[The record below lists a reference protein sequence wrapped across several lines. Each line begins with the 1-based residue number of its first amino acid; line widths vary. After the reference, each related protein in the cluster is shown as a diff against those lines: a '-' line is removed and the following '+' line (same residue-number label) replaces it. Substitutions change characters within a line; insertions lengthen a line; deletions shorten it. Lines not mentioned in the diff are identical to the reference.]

1 MVRAFL
7 GLLVVSAL
15 AGCIAPTRPPARTP
29 FEVGRDAA
37 QAGDY
42 PTAIA
47 QLTLAVETAHTF
59 FFTQA
64 YLERGECHLR
74 LAETAATATETD
86 EHLAAAQSD
95 FQAVVEEPEAKPR
108 EKAQALY
115 GLGTVALARG
125 SPEGAE
131 ETARQ
136 ILELPLDSEE
146 TRYRLGAHRRL
157 GWLYFD
163 MAGRETER
171 ASAPADGLAHQEGFR
186 RAQEHFSRCLDID
199 PNDEEGLLGKG
210 LCLHFRGQ
218 YREAIRYLERSTESS
233 RAKGVPNPRGHYYL
247 ARTLEL
253 ERGLQGA
260 SLDHYT
266 RAIEDDASRAFAPLY
281 AQLVRVVPVYLP
293 LDDPRALWF
302 LDRMLEHSGDSPEY
316 WKSVEALASRLVE
329 AARAGGTPGDEKA
342 AELRRKGI
350 FARSLARA
358 RGRKVD
364 QAVEDALFLA
374 DDPEFSDLLVRIF
387 PADARVPEYLY
398 GRARALLGSRR
409 YGELGRFFQDRVF
422 QSPPPELAE
431 SAYYH
436 RTLVLEGQG
445 ILERWISEN
454 PDPAAA
460 STPEA
465 KLERDKVLGR
475 ARDAFQ
481 KHLER
486 YGDDAGVRRSLGK
499 VQELM
504 EAYASAFLN
513 YAMLARQRKDDDFAF
528 ERISE
533 LHGKKLL
540 PQADMLEAWAIL
552 REYSGTSPAVREY
565 VERTRQAIRAETLL
579 YCRGCGR
586 KAAPGDRFCLECGRE
601 IAPSPPPAPEPED

>member
-1 MVRAFL
+1 MIRAL
-7 GLLVVSAL
+7 LRVLVVPAL

-42 PTAIA
+42 RTAIA
-47 QLTLAVETAHTF
+47 QLTLAVETAQSF

-64 YLERGECHLR
+64 YLERGECHIR
-74 LAETAATATETD
+74 LAETAATATERED
-86 EHLAAAQSD
+86 HLASAESD
-95 FQAVVEEPEAKPR
+95 FQAVVEEPTARPH
-108 EKAQALY
+108 EKAQAFY
-115 GLGTVALARG
+115 GLGTVSLARG
-125 SPEGAE
+125 YAEGAE

-136 ILELPLDSEE
+136 ILELPLEPEE

-157 GWLYFD
+157 GWLYFEV
-163 MAGRETER
+163 AER
-171 ASAPADGLAHQEGFR
+171 GAEPGSAPADGLALQEAFR
-186 RAQEHFSRCLDID
+186 RAQEHFSRCLEID

-218 YREAIRYLERSTESS
+218 YREAVRYLERSTESS

-266 RAIEDDASRAFAPLY
+266 RAIEEDASRAFAPLY
-281 AQLVRVVPVYLP
+281 AQLVRAVPVYLA

-302 LDRMLEHSGDSPEY
+302 LDRMLEHSGDSPAY
-316 WKSVEALASRLVE
+316 WESVEALASKLAE
-329 AARAGGTPGDEKA
+329 IAPTAGAAGGEKA
-342 AELRRKGI
+342 AELSRKGI

-364 QAVEDALFLA
+364 EAVEDALLLA
-374 DDPEFSDLLVRIF
+374 DDPKFSDLLARIF
-387 PADARVPEYLY
+387 PADTGRPDYLY

-409 YGELGRFFQDRVF
+409 YGELDAFFQDRVF
-422 QSPPPELAE
+422 QSPPPGLAE

-436 RTLVLEGQG
+436 RTLMLEGRG
-445 ILERWISEN
+445 ILERWTSEN
-454 PDPAAA
+454 PDPTAAF
-460 STPEA
+460 TPEA

-481 KHLER
+481 KYLER
-486 YGDDAGVRRSLGK
+486 YGDDAQVRRSLGR

-513 YAMLARQRKDDDFAF
+513 YAMLARGRKDDDFAF
-528 ERISE
+528 ERIAE

-552 REYSGTSPAVREY
+552 RDYSGTSPAVRDY

-601 IAPSPPPAPEPED
+601 IAPSAPPAAEPGD